1 MTEQEYLE
9 RKPDRTI
16 EETAT
21 LLRIRLKADDT
32 ANDAKLFIAYRES
45 GAFRR
50 LLADGLTGNDIRRF
64 CDAVLG
70 PEALL
75 P

>member
-1 MTEQEYLE
+1 MTETEYLE

-16 EETAT
+16 EETAK
-21 LLRIRLKADDT
+21 LLRLRLKGDDT
-32 ANDAKLFIAYRES
+32 ADDARLFIAYRES

-50 LLADGLTGNDIRRF
+50 VLADGITGIDIRRL

-70 PEALL
+70 PE
-75 P
+75 PQP